1 MDGRRL
7 AEDERD
13 ELSDP
18 DVLSESDVRVRE
30 RTNGR
35 LGGEKRLSSSSAV
48 KERDGSGITTAF
60 GVLPSE
66 FGTTLVSGVTSAD
79 PSRSGRTRAD

>member
-1 MDGRRL
+1 MDGRRV

-18 DVLSESDVRVRE
+18 DVLAESDVRLRE

-35 LGGEKRLSSSSAV
+35 LGGEKRPSSSSSV
-48 KERDGSGITTAF
+48 
-60 GVLPSE
+60 
-66 FGTTLVSGVTSAD
+66 
-79 PSRSGRTRAD
+79 